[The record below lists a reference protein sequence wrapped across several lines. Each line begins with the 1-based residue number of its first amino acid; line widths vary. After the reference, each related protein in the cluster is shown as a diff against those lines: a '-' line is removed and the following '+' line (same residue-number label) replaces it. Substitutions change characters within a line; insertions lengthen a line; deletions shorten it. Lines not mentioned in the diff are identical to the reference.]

1 VLDPTVRHVD
11 RSDEHLSASEFV
23 AKPRRIPVA
32 GVADP
37 GVEPSAAG

>member
-1 VLDPTVRHVD
+1 VFNPTVRDVD

-23 AKPRRIPVA
+23 AKLRRIPVA

-37 GVEPSAAG
+37 GLEPSAAG